1 MKLILHILLFI
12 SFSCY
17 SQSNELYDIVFSNK
31 ANFDV
36 LKAFGNKIPSKYIIL
51 STTQTWDST
60 TFYLNNIDLK
70 NPLVL
75 DKIIKNEY
83 HPYHYSY
90 LFSNKLLDEKISM
103 EEKIFLAEKSK
114 KIIASPID
122 LKGKNYYTS
131 KISSKKGFYFSVS
144 DPIYTS
150 SNDYAFLY
158 LVIKQKY
165 KVQNEEWI
173 EKFATLTFMFQKNS
187 QGKWDQI
194 GIKQYLVL

>member
-1 MKLILHILLFI
+1 MKFILQILLFI
-12 SFSCY
+12 SFSSY

-36 LKAFGNKIPSKYIIL
+36 LKAFGDRIPSKYIIL

-70 NPLVL
+70 NPVVL

-103 EEKIFLAEKSK
+103 EEKMNLAEKSK
-114 KIIASPID
+114 AFKTSPIN
-122 LKGKNYYTS
+122 LKGNNYYTS
-131 KISSKKGFYFSVS
+131 NIISKKGFYFSVTE
-144 DPIYTS
+144 PIYTS

-158 LVIKQKY
+158 LVIKQKN

-187 QGKWDQI
+187 QGKWEQI
-194 GIKQYLVL
+194 GIKKYLVL